1 VEFVRESRRGEGDA
15 GQAALMTIR
24 RWLTPAAAADR
35 LNVYPHELAKLVR
48 EGKIP
53 APSRRLGPKRPR
65 YDLEALDKAMLGED
79 AQSEA
84 DRQRSY
90 DEQVA
95 AVAAE
100 LAARPKRVRRG
111 TASESDNADGR

>member
-1 VEFVRESRRGEGDA
+1 VTGK
-15 GQAALMTIR
+15 

-65 YDLEALDKAMLGED
+65 YDLEALDRAMLGKDALAED
-79 AQSEA
+79 
-84 DRQRSY
+84 DLQRSY

-95 AVAAE
+95 AMAAE
-100 LAARPKRVRRG
+100 IASRPRKIRRK
-111 TASESDNADGR
+111 TAVED

>member
-1 VEFVRESRRGEGDA
+1 M
-15 GQAALMTIR
+15 QTR

-79 AQSEA
+79 GHAEA
-84 DRQRSY
+84 ERQRSY
-90 DEQVA
+90 DEQVS
-95 AVAAE
+95 AVAARI
-100 LAARPKRVRRG
+100 AARTKRVRRG
-111 TASESDNADGR
+111 TAVEN

>member
-1 VEFVRESRRGEGDA
+1 
-15 GQAALMTIR
+15 MTIR

-65 YDLEALDKAMLGED
+65 YDLEALDRAMLGED

-84 DRQRSY
+84 EREREIDKRFA
-90 DEQVA
+90 DMA
-95 AVAAE
+95 AKIAAQ
-100 LAARPKRVRRG
+100 PKRSRR
-111 TASESDNADGR
+111 TP

>member
-1 VEFVRESRRGEGDA
+1 MS
-15 GQAALMTIR
+15 IK
-24 RWLTPAAAADR
+24 RWLTPSAAADR

-65 YDLEALDKAMLGED
+65 YDLEALDRAMLGED

-84 DRQRSY
+84 ERERDFDRQVS
-90 DEQVA
+90 EIA
-95 AVAAE
+95 AKIAAQ
-100 LAARPKRVRRG
+100 PKRSRG
-111 TASESDNADGR
+111 TP